1 VNKTDYSIEMKR
13 VKMSKQLSKVAQHL
27 HLLLSDDEI
36 KEFQFATTQVNSEE
50 ELPPKFLKVIKAIRI
65 GKNLT

>member
-1 VNKTDYSIEMKR
+1 
-13 VKMSKQLSKVAQHL
+13 MSKQLSKVAQHL